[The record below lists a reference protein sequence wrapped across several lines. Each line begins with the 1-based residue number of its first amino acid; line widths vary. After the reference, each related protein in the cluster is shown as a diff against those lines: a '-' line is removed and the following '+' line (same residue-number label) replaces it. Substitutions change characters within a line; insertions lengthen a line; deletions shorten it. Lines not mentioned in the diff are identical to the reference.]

1 MERMTTVEWLPARVK
16 SMGYRESPRQATA
29 SPEAPREMSVE
40 RDFHVATTVSRADPG
55 VVEAIM
61 RTACVKVDILQDLAG
76 VMALLLA
83 VPP

>member
-1 MERMTTVEWLPARVK
+1 
-16 SMGYRESPRQATA
+16 
-29 SPEAPREMSVE
+29 MSVE